1 MFTVA
6 TGGVGSGRISPMQ
19 DEIRVAW
26 ADDTR
31 LRRLKGTWLDRSAMQ
46 AAQARVVADAV
57 LATGEDAP
65 PNPRARPND
74 PLRLRASRV
83 SAAASAAPFLER
95 GRRMPS
101 GGLSASDV
109 RPSATA
115 GSRCWGRWSP

>member
-31 LRRLKGTWLDRSAMQ
+31 LRRLKGTWLERSAMQ

-74 PLRLRASRV
+74 PLRLRGIPCIGRGVGGPLLGTRPEDALRRI
-83 SAAASAAPFLER
+83 ER
-95 GRRMPS
+95 
-101 GGLSASDV
+101 
-109 RPSATA
+109 
-115 GSRCWGRWSP
+115 